1 MLLLAAGKKRFWLRL
16 SALPVVAVLGLIA
29 MAHAQHS
36 SISVVDSSA
45 PNSASDS
52 NPQIDPFGGPRAPA
66 GGDSTV
72 RIVSVDDQHSGS
84 TPSQSS
90 PFVQPPRLLSAPQ
103 QAARAVPPASS
114 GSPYQQP
121 ESAATNPG
129 DSSSE
134 IRLIA
139 GPTPTLVTP
148 TSDPSQPAAK
158 APSRAP
164 AVIAA
169 DDSGPRPL
177 NLASTTPTPIA
188 APLPIPPADEPRAA
202 PPSAP
207 RLIAPQADSAALAP
221 VDNSAPQNPSPSA
234 VAGTGRPGPRQLE
247 GMQTPQLAIEKRG
260 PAEIQVGKPAKFEI
274 HVHNTGIVPA
284 IGVEVHDEVPQG
296 AAFISSTPAASPDA
310 EGHLS
315 WSLGTLR
322 PGEQATIVLQ
332 LAAQTEGEIG
342 SVASVSF
349 RAEASARTLA
359 TKPQLALEVAAPK
372 QAMIGSD
379 VTLSV
384 RVSNTGTGAATGVVL
399 LEHVPDGMRH
409 VAGPNLEYEVGT
421 LKPGASRQIELAI
434 NAARAGHVVNLLK
447 ARGEGSVLAE
457 AHAEW
462 DIVAPALAVA
472 MTGPTRRFLER
483 QATYTVSVSN
493 PGTAPA
499 KDVELVTQLP
509 RGMKFV
515 RANNAGQYDPQTHT
529 VTWSL
534 EELPPS
540 ETGNVTLVAMP
551 VEPGEQT
558 VKISGKA
565 QQGLADQRQQ
575 TIVVEGL
582 AAVEFDV
589 HGADE
594 AIEVGGDTTY
604 QIHVVNHG
612 SAAATNLRLTA
623 LLPPELKVTH
633 VDGPGH
639 PAFDE
644 HRVELEP
651 LAQLAP
657 KAEVTFRIRAQALA
671 AGDLRVKVQLQTDDM
686 RQPVNKEE
694 STRVYVDR

>member
-1 MLLLAAGKKRFWLRL
+1 M
-16 SALPVVAVLGLIA
+16 
-29 MAHAQHS
+29 
-36 SISVVDSSA
+36 
-45 PNSASDS
+45 
-52 NPQIDPFGGPRAPA
+52 
-66 GGDSTV
+66 
-72 RIVSVDDQHSGS
+72 
-84 TPSQSS
+84 
-90 PFVQPPRLLSAPQ
+90 
-103 QAARAVPPASS
+103 
-114 GSPYQQP
+114 
-121 ESAATNPG
+121 
-129 DSSSE
+129 
-134 IRLIA
+134 
-139 GPTPTLVTP
+139 
-148 TSDPSQPAAK
+148 
-158 APSRAP
+158 
-164 AVIAA
+164 AA

-177 NLASTTPTPIA
+177 NLESTTPAPIA
-188 APLPIPPADEPRAA
+188 PPALISPQAKDEVGRTKDEAA
-202 PPSAP
+202 PIAVPQSSIRSADATGFSSP
-207 RLIAPQADSAALAP
+207 QAIAPS
-221 VDNSAPQNPSPSA
+221 PQPQGS
-234 VAGTGRPGPRQLE
+234 GRPGPRQLE
-247 GMQTPQLAIEKRG
+247 GLQTPQLAIEKRA
-260 PAEIQVGKPAKFEI
+260 PAEVQVGKPAKFEI
-274 HVHNTGIVPA
+274 HVHNTGIVVA
-284 IGVEVHDEVPQG
+284 SGVEVHDEVPQG
-296 AAFISSTPAASPDA
+296 AAFVSSTPAASPDA

-322 PGEQATIVLQ
+322 PGEQATIELQ

-349 RAEASARTLA
+349 RAEASAHTLA
-359 TKPQLALEVAAPK
+359 TKPQLAIELAAPK

-379 VTLSV
+379 VTLAV

-399 LEHVPDGMRH
+399 LEHVPEGMRH
-409 VAGPNLEYEVGT
+409 AAGPNLEYEVGT

-447 ARGEGSVLAE
+447 ARGDGNLLAE
-457 AHAEW
+457 TRAEW
-462 DIVAPALAVA
+462 DIVAPGLAVA
-472 MTGPTRRFLER
+472 MTGPTRRYLER

-499 KDVELVTQLP
+499 KDVELTTQLP

-515 RANNAGQYDPQTHT
+515 RANNSGQYDPQTHT

-551 VEPGEQT
+551 IEAGEQT

-582 AAVEFDV
+582 AAVAFDV

-594 AIEVGGDTTY
+594 AIEVGGETTY
-604 QIHVVNHG
+604 QIHVVNQG
-612 SAAATNLRLTA
+612 SAPAANLRLTA
-623 LLPPELKVTH
+623 LFPPELKVTN
-633 VDGPGH
+633 VEGPGR
-639 PAFDE
+639 PAMDE

-651 LAQLAP
+651 IAQLAP
-657 KAEVTFRIRAQALA
+657 KAEATFRIRAQALA

>member
-1 MLLLAAGKKRFWLRL
+1 
-16 SALPVVAVLGLIA
+16 V
-29 MAHAQHS
+29 
-36 SISVVDSSA
+36 
-45 PNSASDS
+45 
-52 NPQIDPFGGPRAPA
+52 
-66 GGDSTV
+66 
-72 RIVSVDDQHSGS
+72 
-84 TPSQSS
+84 
-90 PFVQPPRLLSAPQ
+90 
-103 QAARAVPPASS
+103 
-114 GSPYQQP
+114 
-121 ESAATNPG
+121 
-129 DSSSE
+129 
-134 IRLIA
+134 
-139 GPTPTLVTP
+139 
-148 TSDPSQPAAK
+148 
-158 APSRAP
+158 
-164 AVIAA
+164 
-169 DDSGPRPL
+169 
-177 NLASTTPTPIA
+177 
-188 APLPIPPADEPRAA
+188 
-202 PPSAP
+202 
-207 RLIAPQADSAALAP
+207 
-221 VDNSAPQNPSPSA
+221 
-234 VAGTGRPGPRQLE
+234 
-247 GMQTPQLAIEKRG
+247 AIEKRA
-260 PAEIQVGKPAKFEI
+260 PAEVQVGKPAKFEI
-274 HVHNTGIVPA
+274 HVQNTGIVVA
-284 IGVEVHDEVPQG
+284 NGVEVHDEVPQG
-296 AAFISSTPAASPDA
+296 AAFVSSTPAASPDA

-322 PGEQATIVLQ
+322 PGEQATIELQ

-342 SVASVSF
+342 SVASVSL
-349 RAEASARTLA
+349 RAEASAHTLA
-359 TKPQLALEVAAPK
+359 TKPQLAIELAAPK

-409 VAGPNLEYEVGT
+409 TAGPNLEYEVGT

-434 NAARAGHVVNLLK
+434 NAARAGHVVNPLK
-447 ARGEGSVLAE
+447 ARGEGNLLAE
-457 AHAEW
+457 TRAEW
-462 DIVAPALAVA
+462 DIVAPGLAVA
-472 MTGPTRRFLER
+472 MTGPTRRYLER

-499 KDVELVTQLP
+499 KDVELTTQLP

-515 RANNAGQYDPQTHT
+515 RANNAGQYDPQTRT

-551 VEPGEQT
+551 VEAGEQT

-582 AAVEFDV
+582 AAVAFDV

-594 AIEVGGDTTY
+594 AIEVGGETTY
-604 QIHVVNHG
+604 QIHVVNQG
-612 SAAATNLRLTA
+612 SAAAANLRLTA
-623 LLPPELKVTH
+623 LFPPELKVIN

-639 PAFDE
+639 PAMDE

-657 KAEVTFRIRAQALA
+657 KAEATFRIRAQAVA